1 MSEARPRAQ
10 CRLLGGALGCVCVS
24 CRSREQCA
32 VHREE
37 ETEERRGEGATPD
50 TFHPPTPGH
59 AAAPAQ
65 AEEQQ
70 EEEMRLRNGTFLTL
84 LAFCFCI
91 FLSLSWYTAFSG
103 QKGENP
109 TPWTISATS
118 CVSAILL
125 GRPLTAG
132 GTYKFSLLCD
142 GWVVI
147 SVIRRMERRRRV
159 LDPWAQV

>member
-1 MSEARPRAQ
+1 MRSAGCSAARSAVSVSVVAPGSSALYTAKR
-10 CRLLGGALGCVCVS
+10 RL
-24 CRSREQCA
+24 
-32 VHREE
+32 
-37 ETEERRGEGATPD
+37 RRGEGATPD